1 MCGGRPSPL
10 GLGTTPAPLGP
21 EGLGYPE
28 PLGQVPHGNHA
39 CMLSG
44 TTATHLT
51 AFMASGQRARRP
63 NATEARR
70 APRPASDSPRGRSR
84 PVMNGWDSGKPPTPR
99 AHVRR
104 HEGRYALSRHDDEEL
119 CAPHPI
125 NSRLDQPGRGRHCAL
140 GTCILPKVLMH

>member
-1 MCGGRPSPL
+1 MWGAAIPL

-51 AFMASGQRARRP
+51 AFMASGAGALRRTECDGKRA
-63 NATEARR
+63 
-70 APRPASDSPRGRSR
+70 S
-84 PVMNGWDSGKPPTPR
+84 
-99 AHVRR
+99 
-104 HEGRYALSRHDDEEL
+104 
-119 CAPHPI
+119 CACDPSVTH
-125 NSRLDQPGRGRHCAL
+125 L
-140 GTCILPKVLMH
+140 